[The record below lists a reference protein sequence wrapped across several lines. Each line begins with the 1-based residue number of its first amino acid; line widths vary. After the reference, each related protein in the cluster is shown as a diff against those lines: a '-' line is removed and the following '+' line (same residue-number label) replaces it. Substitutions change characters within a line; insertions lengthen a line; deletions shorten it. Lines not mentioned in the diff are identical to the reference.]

1 MLVIPVVV
9 TFEYTERRIRLSA
22 LLRLLASK
30 QGSRV
35 EIAGLL
41 DGFGERSFGAAMLL
55 LALPNMVPLPP
66 GASTVFGLPLILI
79 AAQLAIGRRT
89 VWLPGFIRRRSIATS
104 SFARIVYLTRPHLR
118 RAERLLHPR
127 LEFMLTRFAT
137 RLTGCICVVLAILI
151 ALPIPLV
158 NFLSGLSVA
167 AFALGLLRQD
177 GIAVLVGWIVAVISL
192 AATVLISG
200 AVWVAVREAV
210 ELLLRVMTA

>member
-1 MLVIPVVV
+1 MLVIPAVM
-9 TFEYTERRIRLSA
+9 TFEYAERRIRLSA
-22 LLRLLASK
+22 FLRLLASK
-30 QGSRV
+30 QGDRI

-41 DGFGERSFGAAMLL
+41 DGLGERSFGAAMLL

-79 AAQLAIGRRT
+79 ATQMAIGRRT
-89 VWLPGFIRRRSIATS
+89 IWLPGFIRRRSIGMS
-104 SFARIVYLTRPHLR
+104 SFARMVYLTRPHLR

-127 LEFMLTRFAT
+127 LEFMLSRVAA

-151 ALPIPLV
+151 ALPIPLA

-167 AFALGLLRQD
+167 AFALGLLRRD
-177 GIAVLVGWIVAVISL
+177 GIAVLVGWIVACISL

-200 AVWVAVREAV
+200 AMWLAVKKGV
-210 ELLLRVMTA
+210 ELLLRAMTA